1 MATEEAHT
9 PGRLAQQMAHRAQV
23 VEAMTILPEF
33 AWRIAKHK
41 HPPPITVGNAKQGED
56 SQLAIGV
63 ATSVQEEGGESRS
76 QSRDIHYTDSNVAQ
90 MQEQNYGMPYDTQHG
105 FQYLLDAEVHNVD
118 TVTQPRSKAKR
129 YFTTLS
135 LSATGSTFQ
144 QAKFQIDTVAIC
156 NTMSHTTLCSLLPD
170 TQINRSPY
178 LLYLYGS
185 SKPLQPIGQVEL
197 VCEKA
202 EKYETL
208 FFQILPDTLMGPKP
222 ALLSDSDSEPLG
234 LIKVQADEIHSL
246 PSIVEASGTAESSQP
261 SGDKNPSG
269 TSAPPNDTEPST
281 QCNHLQQIH
290 KITADQCH
298 PSPSP
303 SVTSNCC
310 LPPPS
315 SLTKGDV
322 LRQL

>member
-1 MATEEAHT
+1 
-9 PGRLAQQMAHRAQV
+9 
-23 VEAMTILPEF
+23 
-33 AWRIAKHK
+33 
-41 HPPPITVGNAKQGED
+41 
-56 SQLAIGV
+56 
-63 ATSVQEEGGESRS
+63 
-76 QSRDIHYTDSNVAQ
+76 
-90 MQEQNYGMPYDTQHG
+90 MPYDTQHG
-105 FQYLLDAEVHNVD
+105 FQYSLDAEVHNVD

-178 LLYLYGS
+178 LLYLYGN

-208 FFQILPDTLMGPKP
+208 IFQILPDTIMGPKP
-222 ALLSDSDSEPLG
+222 ALLSGSDSEPLG

-246 PSIVEASGTAESSQP
+246 PSILEASGTAESSQP

-290 KITADQCH
+290 KITTDQCH

-303 SVTSNCC
+303 SVTSNCR

-322 LRQL
+322 LSQYSDSFEGISNLGPPVHFQVDEHVRPVQMPVHRIPVAKRTREKEALDKYTAEGIIAKVSQQVGVRMSSLIHETPKKFRVCIDLSQTINKAIQRPI